1 MVNQNAFLL
10 LYLLPVEGCRQ
21 RLGFRRGRI
30 LSFPGA
36 PGRSLG
42 GIHILLHDGR
52 TASLRLL
59 PGYGEWEG
67 ARGFWTAS
75 TEPSLPLRYKMTEGE
90 GHREYIFELSS
101 REGVFLRLSP
111 GLRFPVKKSIPFL
124 DSRGGIVHARC
135 DLGQGFSMTSVE
147 VRWPGSIAGLFSGS
161 PRLLALAY
169 ASSTVSAK
177 EIVAGK
183 VFDYIPGAVLGQDM
197 REIRS
202 RRVGQALEADP
213 PAHSTSSGPIHTHS
227 R

>member
-30 LSFPGA
+30 LPFPGT

-42 GIHILLHDGR
+42 GIHLLLHDAR
-52 TASLRLL
+52 TATLTLL

-67 ARGFWTAS
+67 VRGFWTTSA
-75 TEPSLPLRYKMTEGE
+75 EPPLPLRYRMVEG
-90 GHREYIFELSS
+90 GGRRTYLFERSS

-111 GLRFPVKKSIPFL
+111 GWRFPVKKSIPFL

-135 DLGQGFSMTSVE
+135 DLGQGFSMVDAD
-147 VRWPGSIAGLFSGS
+147 VRWPGSLAGLFSS
-161 PRLLALAY
+161 STRLLALAY

-183 VFDYIPGAVLGQDM
+183 VFDFIPGAVLGQDM

-202 RRVGQALEADP
+202 RRVGHVLESE
-213 PAHSTSSGPIHTHS
+213 HLTHS
-227 R
+227 KK

>member
-30 LSFPGA
+30 LSFPGT

-42 GIHILLHDGR
+42 GLHLLLHDSR
-52 TASLRLL
+52 TASLTLL
-59 PGYGEWEG
+59 PGYGEWE
-67 ARGFWTAS
+67 AERGFWTTS
-75 TEPSLPLRYKMTEGE
+75 SEPPMPLRYKLSETG
-90 GHREYIFELSS
+90 GHRTYLFELSS

-111 GLRFPVKKSIPFL
+111 GIRFPVKKSIPFL

-135 DLGQGFSMTSVE
+135 DLGQGFSMTTVD
-147 VRWPGSIAGLFSGS
+147 VRWPSSLAGLFSAA
-161 PRLLALAY
+161 PKILALSY

-177 EIVAGK
+177 EIVVGK

-202 RRVGQALEADP
+202 RREGHALKSEP
-213 PAHSTSSGPIHTHS
+213 LIQSK
-227 R
+227 